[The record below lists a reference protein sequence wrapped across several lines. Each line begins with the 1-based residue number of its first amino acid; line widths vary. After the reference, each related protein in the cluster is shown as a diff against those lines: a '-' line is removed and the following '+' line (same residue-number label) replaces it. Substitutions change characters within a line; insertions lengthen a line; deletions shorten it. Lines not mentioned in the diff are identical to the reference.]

1 MIFSIIV
8 DRSSTVDVVCDWG
21 LFSLYSLCS
30 TMFSM
35 VVEEWFARCRMA
47 CATVGGVFGGMAI
60 QQSSRW
66 TELTWSK
73 WRAFISDS
81 VEIVG
86 VAGLSG
92 LKSGRIHCMMCT
104 LKFNDQRHSGH
115 GWMEDSSWWPRGR
128 IFNEEQRH
136 RGFKTTSGVNWK
148 LSDGGWC

>member
-1 MIFSIIV
+1 MTVTGDIFDNCGQV
-8 DRSSTVDVVCDWG
+8 KYRGRGLRMG

-35 VVEEWFARCRMA
+35 VVEEWFARCWMA

-60 QQSSRW
+60 QQSWRW
-66 TELTWSK
+66 TELSWYK

-104 LKFNDQRHSGH
+104 LKFNDQRHTLDTDE
-115 GWMEDSSWWPRGR
+115 W
-128 IFNEEQRH
+128 
-136 RGFKTTSGVNWK
+136 KTAAGGPGQEYSMRN
-148 LSDGGWC
+148 SDTEGSRRRPG